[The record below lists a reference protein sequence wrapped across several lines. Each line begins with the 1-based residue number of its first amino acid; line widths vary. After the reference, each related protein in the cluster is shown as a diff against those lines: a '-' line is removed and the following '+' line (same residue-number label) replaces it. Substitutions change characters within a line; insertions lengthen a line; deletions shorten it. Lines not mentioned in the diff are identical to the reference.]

1 MICTIQTVVR
11 AGSLLS
17 GSYSSEIAAGIP
29 IQMMSIAIFVLYAL
43 MCHFQSGALGTL
55 MREIKSTTESLGETG
70 NRDYVMLGVSTGI
83 IGVLSLAVFLTK
95 TLSLYHAES
104 IAALLPKW
112 FLPLVCL
119 AVSGVIIMVILY
131 QRAVLY
137 AAGSITLSGRFVH
150 MLLHLK
156 KIHFTLLA
164 IVVSPTLL
172 LYSSMHGISDTVFMY
187 VSGIEAILIM
197 CLFLYKSCILF
208 VGQKIS
214 ILYWFLYLCIVE
226 LFPISLIVSILLR
239 II

>member
-1 MICTIQTVVR
+1 MICAIYTAARTGIT
-11 AGSLLS
+11 LS

-55 MREIKSTTESLGETG
+55 MREIKSATESLGETG
-70 NRDYVMLGVSTGI
+70 SRDYVMLGVSTGI

-95 TLSLYHAES
+95 TLSLHHAET

-112 FLPLVCL
+112 FLPFACL

-156 KIHFTLLA
+156 KIHFALLA

-172 LYSSMHGISDTVFMY
+172 LYSSMHGISDTVFLY
-187 VSGIEAILIM
+187 ISGIEAVLIM
-197 CLFLYKSCILF
+197 CLFLYKSYILF